1 MAPAYPVDPCAR
13 AFPPAGRRCPHIDE
27 AALRPIEAAQ
37 PADRRR
43 DRRDPTRG
51 IAVLAIVRSGDASRT
66 YLVGGG
72 QAGEWYSVG
81 QTIGGW
87 TIAEIRASVVALASG
102 AQSAKVRLYPQS
114 KEQRRRSE

>member
-1 MAPAYPVDPCAR
+1 M
-13 AFPPAGRRCPHIDE
+13 
-27 AALRPIEAAQ
+27 
-37 PADRRR
+37 
-43 DRRDPTRG
+43 
-51 IAVLAIVRSGDASRT
+51 LAIVRSGDASRT

-87 TIAEIRASVVALASG
+87 TIPEIRASVVALASG